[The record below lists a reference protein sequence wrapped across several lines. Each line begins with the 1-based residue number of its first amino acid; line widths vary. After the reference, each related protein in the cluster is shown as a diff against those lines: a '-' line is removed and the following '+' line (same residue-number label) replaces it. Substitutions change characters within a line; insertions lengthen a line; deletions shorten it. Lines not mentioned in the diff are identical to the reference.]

1 METVIT
7 IWKRTATHY
16 HMDIN
21 ILTVFIWGLKH
32 RITSFH
38 MGILIDNLHM
48 VTPNRYH
55 MDINVLTVSIWGP
68 KLRIIRYHMGI

>member
-1 METVIT
+1 METVIP

-32 RITSFH
+32 RITRNH
-38 MGILIDNLHM
+38 MGILIDNPHM
-48 VTPNRYH
+48 VTVRQYH
-55 MDINVLTVSIWGP
+55 TG
-68 KLRIIRYHMGI
+68 IIYQNPHMETGN